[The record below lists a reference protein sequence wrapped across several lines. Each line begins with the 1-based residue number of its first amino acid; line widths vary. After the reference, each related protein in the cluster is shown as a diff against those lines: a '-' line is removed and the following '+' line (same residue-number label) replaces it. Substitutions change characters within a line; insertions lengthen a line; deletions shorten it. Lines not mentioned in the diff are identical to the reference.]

1 MSSGTRRRW
10 SRTVRIAVR
19 IVAAFLAAVIVV
31 AFVAFVWVVRAPLPK
46 VDGSIA
52 VAGISAP
59 VTIRRDDR
67 GIPHVTAQTET
78 DIFFGD
84 GYASAQDRL
93 WQMDV
98 LRRESEGRLSQIFGS
113 IALPLDRYYLT
124 LGLAAKATSDAAHL
138 DARTR
143 ADFDAYAAGV
153 NAYAAGSEPALE
165 FRLLG
170 YRPAPWT
177 AADSLAIVKLMEQR
191 LDDEA
196 DTIAVRAK
204 LAAKIGDAAMRSL
217 TNDSV
222 PELERPVPGYGS
234 VSRRT
239 SGRTQ
244 SAAPRDVTAWTPAFA
259 APAGA
264 ERVPDSGSNGWT
276 VSGKRTTTG
285 LPVLSNDTH
294 LEHSVPSTWWVVQL
308 KGAGFD
314 VEGFTIPGLPGVTLG
329 HNERIAF
336 GVTSAYGAA
345 QDLFAERFRGP
356 TSDEYRVGSSWLRA
370 VHRVE
375 HIPVKGKPD
384 ATLDVLETIHGP
396 IVKREGAKAYA
407 LSWTAL
413 RDSDPSRGQGDLDR
427 ASDWAQFRAAVSE
440 LVGPNLNFVYADV
453 DGHIG
458 YQDAGRLPVRQGFD
472 GWLPADGSDPRFRWS
487 GDVPFAKLPHAFDP
501 PDGFLASA
509 NNALTSPA
517 YSPQLST
524 ALYAPPYRVQEITRL
539 MAMTP
544 FRRPSE
550 YGAMQSNSI
559 DIPDAELAALTISAL
574 KESQDAE
581 LSLIRTELANWN
593 GRAEIQD
600 RNVTFLTVE
609 RDDLTRDLLEPKL
622 GSLYTQYK
630 AHFHP
635 ITAVA
640 RALSGDR
647 SLAPLGVTRASV
659 VAAIPKAVREAVVD
673 LKLKPGQGIDS
684 LRPWGDVDAAIFDH
698 PLGAV
703 WPLNALLNFK
713 PLPQPGDPFTIFQAK
728 PDFGPSMRLVADTHD
743 WDNSS
748 MVLTVGESGH
758 YSDEHYDDQM
768 QDWVNN
774 VYRRTPFSDD
784 AVARATRHT
793 LVLQPLH

>member
-10 SRTVRIAVR
+10 SRTIRIAAT
-19 IVAAFLAAVIVV
+19 IAVASLAAVILVV
-31 AFVAFVWVVRAPLPK
+31 LVVFAWIVRAPIPK

-52 VAGISAP
+52 VAGITAP

-67 GIPHVTAQTET
+67 GIPHVVAQTEA
-78 DIFFGD
+78 DLFFGD
-84 GYASAQDRL
+84 GYACAQDRL
-93 WQMDV
+93 WQMDI

-113 IALPLDRYYLT
+113 VALPLDHYYLT
-124 LGLAAKATSDAAHL
+124 LGLAAKASSDAADL

-153 NAYAAGSEPALE
+153 NAFAAGSEPALE

-177 AADSLAIVKLMEQR
+177 ATDSLAIVKLMEQR

-204 LAAKIGDAAMRSL
+204 LANVIGDSAMRAL
-217 TNDSV
+217 TTDSV
-222 PELERPVPGYGS
+222 PALERPVPGYGS
-234 VSRRT
+234 SGGRT
-239 SGRTQ
+239 SELKN
-244 SAAPRDVTAWTPAFA
+244 AAASRNATGWALAFSP
-259 APAGA
+259 PAGA

-276 VSGKRTTTG
+276 ISGRRTTTG

-345 QDLFAERFRGP
+345 QDLFAERFRDAH
-356 TSDEYRVGSSWLRA
+356 SDEYRYGTSWLRA
-370 VHRVE
+370 HHRVQ

-384 ATLDVLETIHGP
+384 ETFDVLETIHGP
-396 IVKREGAKAYA
+396 VVKRDGAKAYA

-413 RDSDPSRGQGDLDR
+413 RDADPSRGQGDLDR

-472 GWLPADGSDPRFRWS
+472 GWLPADGSNPRLRWT
-487 GDVPFAKLPHAFDP
+487 GDVPFAKLPHVLDP

-509 NNALTSPA
+509 NNALTSPG

-524 ALYAPPYRVQEITRL
+524 ALYAPPYRIQEITRL
-539 MAMTP
+539 IGMVP
-544 FRRPSE
+544 FRNPSE
-550 YGAMQSNSI
+550 YGGLQSNST
-559 DIPDAELAALTISAL
+559 DIPDAQLAAVTVLALKDSPDALLSRIRGELA
-574 KESQDAE
+574 D
-581 LSLIRTELANWN
+581 WN
-593 GRAEIQD
+593 GRAVTWD
-600 RNVTFLTVE
+600 RTVTFVTVE

-622 GSLYTQYK
+622 GPLYAQYK

-635 ITAVA
+635 ITVVD
-640 RALSGDR
+640 RALRGDR
-647 SLAPLGVTRASV
+647 SLAPLGVTRANV
-659 VAAIPKAVREAVVD
+659 IATIPQAVREAAAD
-673 LKLKPGQGIDS
+673 LKMKSDQGIDS

-698 PLGAV
+698 PLGV
-703 WPLNALLNFK
+703 IWPLNSLLNFK
-713 PLPQPGDPFTIFQAK
+713 PLPQPGDPYTIFQAK
-728 PDFGPSMRLVADTHD
+728 PDFGPSMRLLADTRD
-743 WDNSS
+743 WDDSS
-748 MVLTVGESGH
+748 MVLTLGESGH
-758 YSDEHYDDQM
+758 FSDEHYDDQM

-774 VYRRTPFSDD
+774 RYRPTPFSDG
-784 AVARATRHT
+784 AVTRATRHT
-793 LVLQPLH
+793 LVLHP

>member
-10 SRTVRIAVR
+10 SRTIRIAAT
-19 IVAAFLAAVIVV
+19 IAAASLAALIVV
-31 AFVAFVWVVRAPLPK
+31 ALVAFAWIVRAPIPK

-52 VAGISAP
+52 VAGISGP

-67 GIPHVTAQTET
+67 GIPHVVAQTET
-78 DIFFGD
+78 DLFFGD
-84 GYASAQDRL
+84 GYACAQDRL
-93 WQMDV
+93 WQMDI

-113 IALPLDRYYLT
+113 VALPLDRYYLA
-124 LGLAAKATSDAAHL
+124 LGIGAKASSDAAHL

-153 NAYAAGSEPALE
+153 NAYAAASEPALE

-177 AADSLAIVKLMEQR
+177 AVDSLAIVKLMEQR

-204 LAAKIGDAAMRSL
+204 LASVIGDSAMRAL
-217 TNDSV
+217 TTDSV
-222 PELERPVPGYGS
+222 PALEHPVPGYGS
-234 VSRRT
+234 TGRRASLVNGAT
-239 SGRTQ
+239 SH
-244 SAAPRDVTAWTPAFA
+244 DVTGWALAFS

-276 VSGKRTTTG
+276 VSGRRTTTG

-345 QDLFAERFRGP
+345 QDLFAERFRDAR
-356 TSDEYRVGSSWLRA
+356 SDEYRYGTSWLRA
-370 VHRVE
+370 HHRIE
-375 HIPVKGKPD
+375 SIPIKGKLD

-396 IVKREGAKAYA
+396 VVIREGAKAYA

-413 RDSDPSRGQGDLDR
+413 RDPDPSRGQGDLDR

-472 GWLPADGSDPRFRWS
+472 GWLPADGSNPRLRWT

-501 PDGFLASA
+501 PAGFLASA
-509 NNALTSPA
+509 NNQLTSPG

-524 ALYAPPYRVQEITRL
+524 ALYAPPYRIQEITRL
-539 MAMTP
+539 MGMTS
-544 FRRPSE
+544 FRKPSD
-550 YGAMQSNSI
+550 YGAMQSNPT
-559 DIPDAELAALTISAL
+559 DIPDAELAAATVLAL
-574 KESQDAE
+574 QDTQDAM
-581 LSLIRTELANWN
+581 LSRIRGDLAGWN
-593 GRAEIQD
+593 GNAEIWD
-600 RNVTFLTVE
+600 RTPTFIAVE

-622 GSLYTQYK
+622 GSLYAQYK

-635 ITAVA
+635 ITIVD
-640 RALSGDR
+640 RALRGDR
-647 SLAPLGVTRASV
+647 SLASLGVTRTSV
-659 VAAIPKAVREAVVD
+659 IATISRAVREAVAD
-673 LKLKPGQGIDS
+673 LKMRPDQGIDS
-684 LRPWGDVDAAIFDH
+684 LRPWGEVDAAVFDH
-698 PLGAV
+698 PLGVV
-703 WPLNALLNFK
+703 WPLNTLLNFK
-713 PLPQPGDPFTIFQAK
+713 PLPQPGDPYTIFQAK

-743 WDNSS
+743 WDDSS
-748 MVLTVGESGH
+748 MVLTLGESGH
-758 YSDEHYDDQM
+758 FSDEHYDDQM

-774 VYRRTPFSDD
+774 RYRPTPFSDD
-784 AVARATRHT
+784 AVARATRHI
-793 LVLQPLH
+793 LVLEPKP